1 MQMKRSDRDK
11 GGETV
16 TPPGNS
22 KTATG
27 TLGTFGGVFTPSIL
41 TILGIILFLRLG
53 YVTGSAGMARALVI
67 IAVANLISILTSQSL
82 AAIATNLRIKGGGDY
97 YLISRT
103 LGHRFGGA
111 IGIVLYLAQSV
122 SVAFYCIGFA
132 EALTAMAPQWP
143 YMTPRLIAAGAVGLL
158 FILAWLGADW
168 ATRFQYLVMLL
179 LVAALFSF
187 FLGGLARWDPT
198 LFSSNWT
205 APNDAPPF
213 WIIFGIYF
221 PAVTGFTQGV
231 SMSGDLK
238 DPGKSLP
245 TGTFLAVGISI
256 VVYFAVAIVFSGVLP
271 NQVMM
276 TDYQSIKQVARYGFL
291 IDAGVIAA
299 TLSSA
304 MASFLGGPRIL
315 QSLSADRIFPFLNPF
330 AKGAG
335 ASGNP
340 RRAILLTL
348 AIAIATIGLGQLNLV
363 ARVVSM
369 FFLIS
374 YGLINYATYY
384 EAQTKSPSFRPRF
397 KWFNKYLSLLGCF
410 ICLGIILA
418 LDIKNGIIAMAIL
431 IAIHQYLRQTAGP
444 ARWADSSSA
453 HAFQVIRKQLI
464 DLANLPEHHR
474 NWRPHIMAFTN
485 HEQRRVPLL
494 TFAQWIEG
502 QSGLVTAVRMI
513 EGSGLRMRKSKKIAE
528 EELQRHIQ
536 DNKLDAFPLIV
547 GADDITSSLPTLL
560 QSYGIGQLDAN
571 TVLVNWYGQ
580 SEKGVGGLQ
589 ALKYTHNLK
598 KAFRLGFN
606 LVLLHY
612 DENRWSTMMS
622 SPLEGRRIDVWW
634 RADATS
640 RLMLILAYLTTRHQD
655 WEKCDIRVLTAGTGQ
670 RLAKVKEELNQT
682 LEEVRIDAQA
692 VIVPDDAPETILS
705 HSSKSSLVFLPFKIQ
720 QYKLTDMNGYSLK
733 RVLPKLPP
741 TALMKAAED
750 IDLDAEPEEG
760 ASGEL
765 AEAMDKL
772 WEAERKAAKSQK
784 ANEAALEMVDQTKAK
799 IASLTD
805 IGTQHTEMMEKLEAR
820 LVKAEQ
826 DAETTF
832 RKAVKDKAKAEDA
845 AKLVQQLGG
854 PSLDGPETNISSENA

>member
-1 MQMKRSDRDK
+1 MTQPNREFGK
-11 GGETV
+11 ETAAIPAPLKA
-16 TPPGNS
+16 T
-22 KTATG
+22 TG

-53 YVTGSAGMARALVI
+53 YVTGSAGMGKALVI

-82 AAIATNLRIKGGGDY
+82 AAIATNLKIKGGGDY

-122 SVAFYCIGFA
+122 SVAFYCIGFS
-132 EALTAMAPQWP
+132 EALTAMSPQRP
-143 YMTPRLIAAGAVGLL
+143 LMSPQAIAVIAVGFL

-168 ATRFQYLVMLL
+168 ATRFQYIVMVL
-179 LVAALFSF
+179 LVAALLSF
-187 FLGGLARWDPT
+187 FLGGIARWDPL
-198 LFSSNWT
+198 LFASNWS
-205 APNDAPPF
+205 APHNAPPF

-245 TGTFLAVGISI
+245 LGTFLAVGISI
-256 VVYFAVAIVFSGVLP
+256 LVYFSVAIVFSGVLP

-315 QSLSADRIFPFLNPF
+315 QSLSADRIFPFLIPF
-330 AKGAG
+330 SKG
-335 ASGNP
+335 SGPSSNP
-340 RRAILLTL
+340 RRAIVLTL
-348 AIAIATIGLGQLNLV
+348 AIAIATITLGQLNLV

-410 ICLGIILA
+410 ICLVIILA

-431 IAIHQYLRQTAGP
+431 VAIYQYLKQTSGP

-453 HAFQVIRKQLI
+453 HAFQTIRKQLI
-464 DLANLPEHHR
+464 DLAGVPEHQRH
-474 NWRPHIMAFTN
+474 WRPHIMAFTN
-485 HEQRRVPLL
+485 HEQRRIPLL

-502 QSGLVTAVRMI
+502 QSGLITAVRII
-513 EGSGLRMRKSKKIAE
+513 EGTGLRMRKIKRRAE
-528 EELQRHIQ
+528 EDLRQHIQ
-536 DNKLDAFPLIV
+536 NNRLNAFPLIV
-547 GADDITSSLPTLL
+547 AADDITSSLPILL
-560 QSYGIGQLDAN
+560 QSYGIGQIDAN

-580 SEKGVGGLQ
+580 SGKGVGGLQ
-589 ALKYTHNLK
+589 ALKYAHNLK
-598 KAFRLGFN
+598 SAGFN
-606 LVLLHY
+606 LVLFHY
-612 DENRWSTMMS
+612 EDNRWSSLLS
-622 SPLEGRRIDVWW
+622 SSQEGRCIDVWW
-634 RADATS
+634 HADATS
-640 RLMLILAYLTTRHQD
+640 RLMLLLAYLATRHAD
-655 WEKCDIRVLTAGTGQ
+655 WEKCELRVLTAGTGE
-670 RLAKVKEELNQT
+670 RLAKVKKELKQT

-692 VIVPDDAPETILS
+692 VIVPNNAPETIIAQ
-705 HSSKSSLVFLPFKIQ
+705 SSKSDLVFLPFKIR

-741 TALMKAAED
+741 TALLKAAED

-765 AEAMDKL
+765 AEAMDRL
-772 WEAERKAAKSQK
+772 WEAERKAARSQK
-784 ANEAALEMVDQTKAK
+784 ANEGAKETVDRIKAD
-799 IASLTD
+799 LND
-805 IGTQHTEMMEKLEAR
+805 LPHLEAQNSEIVENLKER
-820 LVKAEQ
+820 LIKAEQ
-826 DAETTF
+826 HAETTF
-832 RKAVKDKAKAEDA
+832 RKAVKDRAKAEDS
-845 AKLVQQLGG
+845 AKMVRQLGG
-854 PSLDGPETNISSENA
+854 PTSDSAQDRISSNIVDNK

>member
-1 MQMKRSDRDK
+1 MTQPDK
-11 GGETV
+11 EFGKD
-16 TPPGNS
+16 TPAQQGMP
-22 KTATG
+22 KIKKG

-53 YVTGSAGMARALVI
+53 YVTGSAGMGRAFVI

-82 AAIATNLRIKGGGDY
+82 AAIATNIRIKGGGDY

-122 SVAFYCIGFA
+122 SVAFYCIGFS
-132 EALTAMAPQWP
+132 EALTAMVPHWP
-143 YMTPRLIAAGAVGLL
+143 LMTPRIIASVAVGLL

-168 ATRFQYLVMLL
+168 ATRFQYIVMFL
-179 LVAALFSF
+179 LVAALLSF
-187 FLGGLARWDPT
+187 FMGGLVRWDLA
-198 LFSSNWT
+198 LFASNWS
-205 APNDAPPF
+205 APGNAPPF

-245 TGTFLAVGISI
+245 LGTFLAVGISI
-256 VVYFAVAIVFSGVLP
+256 LVYFSVAIVFSGVLP

-276 TDYQSIKQVARYGFL
+276 TEYHSIKQVARYGFL

-315 QSLSADRIFPFLNPF
+315 QSLSADRIFPFLTPF
-330 AKGAG
+330 AKG
-335 ASGNP
+335 SGPSQNP
-340 RRAILLTL
+340 RRAIVLTL

-431 IAIHQYLRQTAGP
+431 VAIYQYLKQTSGP

-453 HAFQVIRKQLI
+453 HAFQSIRKQLI
-464 DLANLPEHHR
+464 DLANVPEHHR
-474 NWRPHIMAFTN
+474 HWRPHIMAFTN

-494 TFAQWIEG
+494 KFAQWIEG
-502 QSGLVTAVRMI
+502 QSGLITAVRMI
-513 EGSGLRMRKSKKIAE
+513 EGSGLRMHKIKQRAE
-528 EELQRHIQ
+528 EDLQRHILK
-536 DNKLDAFPLIV
+536 NKLNAFPLIV
-547 GADDITSSLPTLL
+547 AAENITSALPTLL

-580 SEKGVGGLQ
+580 SGKGIGGLQ
-589 ALKYTHNLK
+589 ALKYAHNLK
-598 KAFRLGFN
+598 GAYRLGFN

-612 DENRWSTMMS
+612 EESRWSSLMS
-622 SPLEGRRIDVWW
+622 SSIEDRRIDVWW
-634 RADATS
+634 HADATS
-640 RLMLILAYLTTRHQD
+640 RLMLLLAYLTTRHPD
-655 WEKCDIRVLTAGTGQ
+655 WGKCELRVLTAGTGE
-670 RLAKVKEELNQT
+670 RLAKAKEELKQT
-682 LEEVRIDAQA
+682 LEEVRIDAHA
-692 VIVPDDAPETILS
+692 VIVANDAPDTIIAQ
-705 HSSKSSLVFLPFKIQ
+705 SSKSSLVFLPFKIQ
-720 QYKLTDMNGYSLK
+720 QYKLTDLNGYSLK

-741 TALMKAAED
+741 TALIKAAED

-784 ANEAALEMVDQTKAK
+784 ANEDAKQIVDRVKADL
-799 IASLTD
+799 ADLND
-805 IGTQHTEMMEKLEAR
+805 LAGHETQNSETVEKLTER
-820 LVKAEQ
+820 LMKAEQ
-826 DAETTF
+826 HAESTF
-832 RKAVKDKAKAEDA
+832 RKAVKDKTKAKDA
-845 AKLVQQLGG
+845 AKMVRQLGG
-854 PSLDGPETNISSENA
+854 PAPESTRAHIP